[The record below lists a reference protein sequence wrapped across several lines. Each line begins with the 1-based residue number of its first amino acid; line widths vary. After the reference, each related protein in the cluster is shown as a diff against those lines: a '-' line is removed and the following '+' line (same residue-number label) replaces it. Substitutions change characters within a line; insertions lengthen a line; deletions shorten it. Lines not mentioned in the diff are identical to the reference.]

1 MSDDQEVIVLAGELR
16 DALGRIMRR
25 LRSELGFPLAQGSVL
40 GRLTRDGAQSVGD
53 LAAAEKVRHQS
64 MAQTV
69 RDLEAAGLVT
79 RRPDPDDGRR
89 AFVELTR
96 AGREALLADR
106 RHREGWLAE
115 VLCGM
120 TPDERTVLQD
130 AVTLLRRA
138 ADS

>member
-1 MSDDQEVIVLAGELR
+1 MSDDQEVIVLAGDLR

-25 LRSELGFPLAQGSVL
+25 LRTEHGFPLAQGSVL
-40 GRLTRDGAQSVGD
+40 GRLTRDGPQSVGD

-96 AGREALLADR
+96 DGREALLADR
-106 RHREGWLAE
+106 RHREGWLAG
-115 VLCGM
+115 VLAGM
-120 TPDERTVLQD
+120 TPGERAVLQD
-130 AVTLLRRA
+130 AVGLLRRA
-138 ADS
+138 ADA

>member
-1 MSDDQEVIVLAGELR
+1 
-16 DALGRIMRR
+16 MRR

-115 VLCGM
+115 VLAGM
-120 TPDERTVLQD
+120 TADERAVLQD